1 MSKNKKKQK
10 IKVSVWLAP
19 DLYRRAKEAA
29 AKNYQSF
36 ARWLTEILETKL
48 KGRK

>member
-1 MSKNKKKQK
+1 
-10 IKVSVWLAP
+10 
-19 DLYRRAKEAA
+19 LYQQAKEAA

-48 KGRK
+48 KGKK